1 MGQKFHKLNS
11 KYGIIDYPILLKDLE
26 SIIQE
31 FPKSERKFYE
41 YAIKALKRKLG
52 KRKRFYIWLLQIQS
66 LLNLVLWLSLKRNFY
81 LSLWKAVFRGAD
93 TEVVEFK
100 SIKEVDFDIAPNP
113 LGMATM
119 QLGIL
124 HLKIKGKLGMSSKR
138 TIRNIDEH
146 SLDKIVA
153 ILREQQNKK
162 PVFGLFFLYG

>member
-41 YAIKALKRKLG
+41 YAIKALKKDVKKKEKILHMTSADPKLTKFG
-52 KRKRFYIWLLQIQS
+52 FMVITEKKLLFVTMKGGI
-66 LLNLVLWLSLKRNFY
+66 FG
-81 LSLWKAVFRGAD
+81 GAD

-153 ILREQQNKK
+153 ILREQTK
-162 PVFGLFFLYG
+162 

>member
-1 MGQKFHKLNS
+1 MAQKFQKLNY
-11 KYGIIDYPILLKDLE
+11 KYGIIDYLIFLKELE

-41 YAIKALKRKLG
+41 YAIKALKKEVGKKEKILHITSADPKLTKFG
-52 KRKRFYIWLLQIQS
+52 FMVITEKIVTMKGGIFG
-66 LLNLVLWLSLKRNFY
+66 
-81 LSLWKAVFRGAD
+81 GAD

-124 HLKIKGKLGMSSKR
+124 HLKS
-138 TIRNIDEH
+138 NV
-146 SLDKIVA
+146 SL
-153 ILREQQNKK
+153 E
-162 PVFGLFFLYG
+162 